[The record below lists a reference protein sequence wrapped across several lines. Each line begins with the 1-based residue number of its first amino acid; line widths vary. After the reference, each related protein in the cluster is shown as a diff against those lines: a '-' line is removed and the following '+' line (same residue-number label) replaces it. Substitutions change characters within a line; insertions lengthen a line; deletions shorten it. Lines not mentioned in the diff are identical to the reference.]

1 VGRSPVANEG
11 ERSAPDN
18 GSKSSAGAYAGSV
31 NDRRVLTVP
40 NVISVIRLL
49 CAPLF
54 LWLLFEAD
62 ERAAAFWLLAVLG
75 ATDWVD
81 GWIARRFDQGSAV
94 GKVLDPVADRIL
106 LLTAA
111 IALIID
117 DVVPLWVGI
126 AVLARE
132 AIVSAATLGLA
143 AAGAARINV
152 TWAGKAGTFAL
163 MFALPGFLLIDV
175 LDPGTGRDLAEA
187 ATWIATAGGLVL
199 GYIAVAQY
207 VPIARAALR
216 AGRRAPAA
224 EGARP

>member
-1 VGRSPVANEG
+1 
-11 ERSAPDN
+11 
-18 GSKSSAGAYAGSV
+18 V

-40 NVISVIRLL
+40 NAISVIRLL
-49 CAPLF
+49 CVPLF

-81 GWIARRFDQGSAV
+81 GWIARRFNQGSVV

-132 AIVSAATLGLA
+132 AIVSAATLALA
-143 AAGAARINV
+143 AAGAARIDV

-163 MFALPGFLLIDV
+163 MFALPGFLLMDV
-175 LDPGTGRDLAEA
+175 LDPGAGHDAA
-187 ATWIATAGGLVL
+187 AVATWIFAASGLVL
-199 GYIAVAQY
+199 GYVAVAQY

-216 AGRRAPAA
+216 AGRGTRAEASRVAA
-224 EGARP
+224 